1 MRLSPGAFVVVLF
14 RFEAGALIVICCRLY
29 FQIFWLEPVGEY
41 AARLCSG
48 ESNLPVKGTD
58 LSANNFLMK
67 LEVVQIFIDYQVGEK
82 KKKHPIL
89 LFLQNRVINL
99 YLVDY

>member
-1 MRLSPGAFVVVLF
+1 ML
-14 RFEAGALIVICCRLY
+14 
-29 FQIFWLEPVGEY
+29 PVGK
-41 AARLCSG
+41 G

-67 LEVVQIFIDYQVGEK
+67 LEVVQIFIDYQVGREEK
-82 KKKHPIL
+82 ETPDFT
-89 LFLQNRVINL
+89 FLQNRVINL

>member
-1 MRLSPGAFVVVLF
+1 
-14 RFEAGALIVICCRLY
+14 
-29 FQIFWLEPVGEY
+29 
-41 AARLCSG
+41 
-48 ESNLPVKGTD
+48 
-58 LSANNFLMK
+58 MK

-82 KKKHPIL
+82 KKKHAIL